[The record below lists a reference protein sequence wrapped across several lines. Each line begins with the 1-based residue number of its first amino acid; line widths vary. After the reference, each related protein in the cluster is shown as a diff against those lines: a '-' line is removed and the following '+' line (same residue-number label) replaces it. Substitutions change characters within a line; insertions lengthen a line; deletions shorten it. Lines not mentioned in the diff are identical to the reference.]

1 MQLLENRKN
10 LYKKSLK
17 FFSFLLKKWIHSIS
31 KQNSESIFTEILI
44 MRNIWW
50 TQNYSDIIAVNDHL
64 RNILINLY

>member
-31 KQNSESIFTEILI
+31 KQNSESIFTVIL
-44 MRNIWW
+44 MK
-50 TQNYSDIIAVNDHL
+50 Y
-64 RNILINLY
+64 